1 MDGPFS
7 KFSFCACPKY
17 FGGPLNAIQFLI
29 RPKRFVLKSNGLYLQ
44 PSKSSQDPVVVMKI
58 EFLCP
63 CSKAAEKILSCFS
76 LDTEAT
82 LDLSIYLLCT
92 NCIVTNPIIT
102 FKIN

>member
-44 PSKSSQDPVVVMKI
+44 PSKSSQDPVVVMKF
-58 EFLCP
+58 EFCAHSARLLR
-63 CSKAAEKILSCFS
+63 K
-76 LDTEAT
+76 LDYAF
-82 LDLSIYLLCT
+82 L
-92 NCIVTNPIIT
+92 
-102 FKIN
+102 